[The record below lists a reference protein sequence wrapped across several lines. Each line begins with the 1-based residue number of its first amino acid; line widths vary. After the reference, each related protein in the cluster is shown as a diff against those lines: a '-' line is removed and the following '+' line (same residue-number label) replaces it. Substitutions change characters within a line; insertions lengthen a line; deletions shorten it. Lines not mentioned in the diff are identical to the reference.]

1 MKEIK
6 KLKGK
11 NKSSSPSKVKASNV
25 VKSSSKPKAKPTLEQ
40 IATEKQPECIPVPV
54 VEVNDPQIELQ

>member
-11 NKSSSPSKVKASNV
+11 NKSSSPSKVKTSNA
-25 VKSSSKPKAKPTLEQ
+25 VKSSSKSKVKPTLEN

-54 VEVNDPQIELQ
+54 IEDPQIELQ